1 MQACAQA
8 LDVFTDCGLGN
19 ILEGYSREMSS
30 RILRIL
36 APVAAVSLLVASAPA
51 AGAASYDLSKGS
63 ATGMSGVSPFAMEID
78 GNTDRV
84 FHSAGEAGGWLVSV
98 CTVGGNCTQTSLPPD
113 FGTDFTQVTL
123 ADRTQRAY
131 FVIPEVD
138 GSKEIATAPVTYV
151 DGTPTLGE
159 ITRLGFTATANER
172 AWGVPDSVVT
182 PDGLVRLYWVAEGK
196 DRQGGDQSEN
206 FEPTRAQ
213 QMCMMKYINRVTLE
227 AMVSGQKKVTSKAK
241 KAAKKCG
248 LPASAF
254 GSKSKKGQGS
264 HSDEVIVSA
273 TSTDPSGTSFTQ
285 DAGYRTT
292 GGYVDSDVIQ
302 AKNGDWLMLLSTG
315 PGDPPQRLFVATSR
329 DGLKWKVN
337 AKPLTPASFNA
348 LDPTAVQLG
357 PKKWRVYYAKS
368 PKKTPF
374 SNHRI
379 VVGELTR

>member
-1 MQACAQA
+1 M
-8 LDVFTDCGLGN
+8 
-19 ILEGYSREMSS
+19 
-30 RILRIL
+30 
-36 APVAAVSLLVASAPA
+36 AAHKP
-51 AGAASYDLSKGS
+51 
-63 ATGMSGVSPFAMEID
+63 
-78 GNTDRV
+78 
-84 FHSAGEAGGWLVSV
+84 
-98 CTVGGNCTQTSLPPD
+98 LPPD

-123 ADRTQRAY
+123 ADGTQRAY

-151 DGTPTLGE
+151 DGTPTLGD

-196 DRQGGDQSEN
+196 DRQGGEESEN

-254 GSKSKKGQGS
+254 GSKSKKDRGLVLTRS
-264 HSDEVIVSA
+264 SSV
-273 TSTDPSGTSFTQ
+273 PRLLSGTSFTQ

-302 AKNGDWLMLLSTG
+302 AKNSDWLMLH
-315 PGDPPQRLFVATSR
+315 PPAPVILRSASSSR
-329 DGLKWKVN
+329 QVE
-337 AKPLTPASFNA
+337 
-348 LDPTAVQLG
+348 TA
-357 PKKWRVYYAKS
+357 
-368 PKKTPF
+368 
-374 SNHRI
+374 
-379 VVGELTR
+379 